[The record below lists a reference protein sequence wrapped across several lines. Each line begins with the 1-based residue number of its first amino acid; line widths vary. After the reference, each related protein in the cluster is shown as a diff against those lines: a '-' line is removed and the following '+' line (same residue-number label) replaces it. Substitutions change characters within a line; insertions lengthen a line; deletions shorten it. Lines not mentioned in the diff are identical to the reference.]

1 MKDNNHE
8 NNIFKQISNILIN
21 KDALL
26 IVTKYGVF
34 GIVWILLSDYIL
46 QSLISDFETYKLIQI
61 YKGWF
66 FIFITIVVVYILIYR
81 REKKIR
87 KATDESYK
95 AIKELK
101 HMAFYDALTGL
112 PNRVLFNDKMKNLAS
127 NSNEEFA
134 IALLDIDNFKY
145 INDTVGHYVGDDFL
159 KYISNKL
166 SNEIKAPNIVAR
178 LGGDEFAILFKEF
191 ESEETLL
198 NKLEAIK
205 VCIGNIWLTEGREF
219 FISVSI
225 GVSTYP
231 HDGCDHETLLK
242 NSDIAMNAAKK
253 DGKNKIL
260 FYEEYIHEETLW
272 HIKIANKLQ
281 KGLDNQ
287 EFELYYQP
295 QIELSSGKIK
305 GMEALIRW
313 NHLQEFMSPAEFIP
327 VAEITGHIYE
337 LERRIIR
344 NVLIQK
350 KKWIDQGL
358 ENVDISVNLSSKSLI
373 SSSNFK
379 KIEEIFSEFDMDYS
393 NIVIEIT
400 ETAALSNIDI
410 AIERLNILKSK
421 SLKIALD
428 DFGTGYSSITH
439 LMMLP
444 IDIIK
449 LDKSYINSKYGGTKD
464 IQVVKFIVS
473 LAHDLG
479 LRVVAEGI
487 ETIEQMDYLKSINCE
502 YGQGY
507 FIGRPMSLCQ
517 INELLQNG
525 KYMKKHQID

>member
-1 MKDNNHE
+1 MKENNQE
-8 NNIFKQISNILIN
+8 NNIFKKILNIIIN

-46 QSLISDFETYKLIQI
+46 QALITDFETYKLIQI

-81 REKKIR
+81 RERKIK
-87 KATDESYK
+87 KATEESYK

-101 HMAFYDALTGL
+101 HMAYYDALTGL
-112 PNRVLFNDKMKNLAS
+112 PNRVMFSNKLKNLS
-127 NSNEEFA
+127 KNCDEKFA
-134 IALLDIDNFKY
+134 VALLDIDNFKY
-145 INDTVGHYVGDDFL
+145 INDTVGHYAGDNFL
-159 KYISNKL
+159 KYVSNKL
-166 SNEIKAPNIVAR
+166 LNQVKNPNIVAR
-178 LGGDEFAILFKEF
+178 LGGDEFAILFKDF
-191 ESEETLL
+191 ETEETLL
-198 NKLEAIK
+198 VKLEAIK
-205 VCIGNIWLTEGREF
+205 SCIGNIWITDAREY

-231 HDGCDHETLLK
+231 NDGCDYETLLK

-295 QIELSSGKIK
+295 QIELSSGKIT

-313 NHLQEFMSPAEFIP
+313 HHLREIMSPAEFIP

-344 NVLIQK
+344 NVLVQK
-350 KKWIDQGL
+350 NKWIEQGL
-358 ENVDISVNLSSKSLI
+358 DDVEISINLSSKSLI
-373 SSSNFK
+373 SSPNFK
-379 KIEEIFSEFDMDYS
+379 KIEQIFSEFDLDYS

-400 ETAALSNIDI
+400 ETAAISNIDI

-421 SLKIALD
+421 GLKIALD

-479 LRVVAEGI
+479 LKVVAEGI
-487 ETIEQMDYLKSINCE
+487 ETKEQMNYLKSINCE
-502 YGQGY
+502 FGQGY
-507 FIGRPMSLCQ
+507 FIGKPMNLSQ
-517 INELLQNG
+517 INEILINS
-525 KYMKKHQID
+525 KYMQKPLIN